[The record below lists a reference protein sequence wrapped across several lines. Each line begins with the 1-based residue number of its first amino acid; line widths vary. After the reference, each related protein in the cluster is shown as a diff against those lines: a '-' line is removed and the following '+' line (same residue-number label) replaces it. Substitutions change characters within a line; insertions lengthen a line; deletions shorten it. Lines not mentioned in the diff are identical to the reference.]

1 MKHDII
7 YFFICVFCIY
17 IFCFTDNF
25 KNKCR
30 KKYDNRLQEY
40 LNPKVII
47 AYGIFFL
54 SSLITVVAYK
64 YVPLSLGPILESCGY
79 IFITLL
85 GYFILHEKV
94 RKKKLIGL
102 IVILMGISIFNM
114 Q

>member
-1 MKHDII
+1 MTL
-7 YFFICVFCIY
+7 Y
-17 IFCFTDNF
+17 IFLFVFSVFISSVSQTIL
-25 KNKCR
+25 KTSAE

-54 SSLITVVAYK
+54 SSLITVAAYK

-94 RKKKLIGL
+94 GKKKLIGL

>member
-1 MKHDII
+1 MTL
-7 YFFICVFCIY
+7 Y
-17 IFCFTDNF
+17 IFLFVFSVFISSVSQTIL
-25 KNKCR
+25 KTSAE

-47 AYGIFFL
+47 AYGIFFS

-94 RKKKLIGL
+94 GKKKLIGL

-114 Q
+114 

>member
-1 MKHDII
+1 MTL
-7 YFFICVFCIY
+7 Y
-17 IFCFTDNF
+17 IFLFVFSVLISSVSQTIL
-25 KNKCR
+25 KTSAE

-94 RKKKLIGL
+94 GKKKLIGL
-102 IVILMGISIFNM
+102 IVILMGISIFNI

>member
-1 MKHDII
+1 MTL
-7 YFFICVFCIY
+7 YVFLFVFSVFISSVSQTILK
-17 IFCFTDNF
+17 TSAE
-25 KNKCR
+25 

-94 RKKKLIGL
+94 GKKKLIGL
-102 IVILMGISIFNM
+102 MVILMGIGIFNI
-114 Q
+114 

>member
-1 MKHDII
+1 MTL
-7 YFFICVFCIY
+7 Y
-17 IFCFTDNF
+17 IFLFVFSVFISSVSQTIL
-25 KNKCR
+25 KTSAE

-94 RKKKLIGL
+94 GKKKLIGL
-102 IVILMGISIFNM
+102 IVILMGISFFNM

>member
-1 MKHDII
+1 MTL
-7 YFFICVFCIY
+7 YVFLFVFS
-17 IFCFTDNF
+17 IFLSSVSQTIL
-25 KNKCR
+25 KTSAE

-94 RKKKLIGL
+94 GKKKLIGL

-114 Q
+114 

>member
-1 MKHDII
+1 MTL
-7 YFFICVFCIY
+7 Y
-17 IFCFTDNF
+17 IFLFVFSVFISSVSQTIL
-25 KNKCR
+25 KTSAE

-94 RKKKLIGL
+94 GKKKLIGL

-114 Q
+114 R

>member
-1 MKHDII
+1 MTL
-7 YFFICVFCIY
+7 YVFLFVFSVFISSVSQTILK
-17 IFCFTDNF
+17 TSAE
-25 KNKCR
+25 

-94 RKKKLIGL
+94 GKKKLIGL
-102 IVILMGISIFNM
+102 MVILMGICIFNI
-114 Q
+114 

>member
-1 MKHDII
+1 M
-7 YFFICVFCIY
+7 
-17 IFCFTDNF
+17 
-25 KNKCR
+25 
-30 KKYDNRLQEY
+30 
-40 LNPKVII
+40 NPKVII

-94 RKKKLIGL
+94 GKKKLIGL

>member
-1 MKHDII
+1 MTL
-7 YFFICVFCIY
+7 Y
-17 IFCFTDNF
+17 IFLFVFSVFISSVSQTIL
-25 KNKCR
+25 KTSAE

-64 YVPLSLGPILESCGY
+64 YVSLSLGPILESCGY

-94 RKKKLIGL
+94 GKKKLIGL

-114 Q
+114 

>member
-1 MKHDII
+1 MTL
-7 YFFICVFCIY
+7 Y
-17 IFCFTDNF
+17 IFLFVFSVFISSVSQTIL
-25 KNKCR
+25 KTSAE

-40 LNPKVII
+40 LNPKVIR

-94 RKKKLIGL
+94 GKKKLIGL

>member
-1 MKHDII
+1 MTL
-7 YFFICVFCIY
+7 Y
-17 IFCFTDNF
+17 IFLFVFSVFISSVSQTIL
-25 KNKCR
+25 KTSAE

-94 RKKKLIGL
+94 GKKKLIGL
-102 IVILMGISIFNM
+102 IVILMGISIFNI

>member
-1 MKHDII
+1 MTL
-7 YFFICVFCIY
+7 YVFLFVFSVFISSVSQTILK
-17 IFCFTDNF
+17 TSAE
-25 KNKCR
+25 

-85 GYFILHEKV
+85 GYIILHEKV
-94 RKKKLIGL
+94 GKKKLIGL
-102 IVILMGISIFNM
+102 MVILMGIGIFNI
-114 Q
+114 

>member
-1 MKHDII
+1 MTL
-7 YFFICVFCIY
+7 YVFLFVFSVFISSVSQTILK
-17 IFCFTDNF
+17 TSAE
-25 KNKCR
+25 

-47 AYGIFFL
+47 AYSIFFL

-85 GYFILHEKV
+85 GYFILREKV
-94 RKKKLIGL
+94 GKKKLIGL
-102 IVILMGISIFNM
+102 MVILMGIGIFNI
-114 Q
+114 

>member
-1 MKHDII
+1 MTL
-7 YFFICVFCIY
+7 Y
-17 IFCFTDNF
+17 IFLFVFSVFISSVSQTIL
-25 KNKCR
+25 KTKKK

-94 RKKKLIGL
+94 GKKKLIGL

>member
-1 MKHDII
+1 MTL
-7 YFFICVFCIY
+7 Y
-17 IFCFTDNF
+17 IFLFVFSVFISSVSQTIL
-25 KNKCR
+25 KTSAE

-94 RKKKLIGL
+94 GKKKLIGL
-102 IVILMGISIFNM
+102 IVILMGISFFNI

>member
-1 MKHDII
+1 MTL
-7 YFFICVFCIY
+7 Y
-17 IFCFTDNF
+17 IFLFVFSVFISSVSQTIL
-25 KNKCR
+25 KTSAE

-94 RKKKLIGL
+94 GKKKLIGL

-114 Q
+114 

>member
-1 MKHDII
+1 MTL
-7 YFFICVFCIY
+7 Y
-17 IFCFTDNF
+17 IFLFVFSVFISSVSQTIL
-25 KNKCR
+25 KTSAE

-94 RKKKLIGL
+94 GKKKLIGL
-102 IVILMGISIFNM
+102 MVILMGIGIFNI
-114 Q
+114 

>member
-1 MKHDII
+1 MTL
-7 YFFICVFCIY
+7 Y
-17 IFCFTDNF
+17 IFLFVFSVFISSVSQTIL
-25 KNKCR
+25 KTSAE

-40 LNPKVII
+40 LNPKVIV
-47 AYGIFFL
+47 AYGIFFS

-94 RKKKLIGL
+94 GKKKLIGL
-102 IVILMGISIFNM
+102 IVILMGIGIFNM
-114 Q
+114 

>member
-1 MKHDII
+1 MTL
-7 YFFICVFCIY
+7 Y
-17 IFCFTDNF
+17 IFLFVFSVFISSVSQTIL
-25 KNKCR
+25 KTSAE

-94 RKKKLIGL
+94 GKKKLIGL

>member
-1 MKHDII
+1 MTL
-7 YFFICVFCIY
+7 Y
-17 IFCFTDNF
+17 IFLFVFSVFISSVSQTIL
-25 KNKCR
+25 KTSAE

-47 AYGIFFL
+47 AYGIFFS

-94 RKKKLIGL
+94 GKKKLIGL

>member
-1 MKHDII
+1 MTL
-7 YFFICVFCIY
+7 Y
-17 IFCFTDNF
+17 IFLFVFSVFISSVSQTIL
-25 KNKCR
+25 KTSAE
-30 KKYDNRLQEY
+30 KKYDNCLQEY

-94 RKKKLIGL
+94 GKKKLIGL
-102 IVILMGISIFNM
+102 MVILMGIGIFNI
-114 Q
+114 

>member
-1 MKHDII
+1 MTL
-7 YFFICVFCIY
+7 Y
-17 IFCFTDNF
+17 IFLFVFSVFISSVSQTIL
-25 KNKCR
+25 KTSAE

-94 RKKKLIGL
+94 GKKKLIGL
-102 IVILMGISIFNM
+102 LVILMGISIFNM

>member
-1 MKHDII
+1 MTL
-7 YFFICVFCIY
+7 YVFLFVFSVFISSVSQTILK
-17 IFCFTDNF
+17 TSA
-25 KNKCR
+25 K

-94 RKKKLIGL
+94 GKKKLIGL

-114 Q
+114 

>member
-1 MKHDII
+1 MTL
-7 YFFICVFCIY
+7 Y
-17 IFCFTDNF
+17 IFLFVFSVFISSVSQTIL
-25 KNKCR
+25 KTSAE

-47 AYGIFFL
+47 AYGVFFL

-79 IFITLL
+79 LFITLL

-94 RKKKLIGL
+94 GKKKLIGL
-102 IVILMGISIFNM
+102 MAILMGIGIFNI
-114 Q
+114 

>member
-1 MKHDII
+1 MTL
-7 YFFICVFCIY
+7 YVFLFVFSVFISSVSQTILK
-17 IFCFTDNF
+17 TSAE
-25 KNKCR
+25 

-94 RKKKLIGL
+94 GKKKLIGL
-102 IVILMGISIFNM
+102 IVILMGIGIFNI
-114 Q
+114 